1 MDIPLQTVKN
11 SGPSERKSVQEQI
24 CKYIWE
30 TFSSFVANY
39 PKESLDGLTFSDDL
53 YFGYRTEI
61 KNKIQND
68 SSKFSLIDA
77 ISDISVASEFTTH
90 Q

>member
-1 MDIPLQTVKN
+1 MQQSIKN
-11 SGPSERKSVQEQI
+11 KWNDNPSKGNI
-24 CKYIWE
+24 
-30 TFSSFVANY
+30 
-39 PKESLDGLTFSDDL
+39 DDL

-68 SSKFSLIDA
+68 SPKSSLIDA

>member
-1 MDIPLQTVKN
+1 MNGFLYRLPNELVVNK
-11 SGPSERKSVQEQI
+11 PSCRLRRKRFAM
-24 CKYIWE
+24 KHPP
-30 TFSSFVANY
+30 A
-39 PKESLDGLTFSDDL
+39 FSDDL

-68 SSKFSLIDA
+68 SPKFRLIDA
-77 ISDISVASEFTTH
+77 ISDISVASDFTAH

>member
-1 MDIPLQTVKN
+1 MEHP
-11 SGPSERKSVQEQI
+11 PAFSE
-24 CKYIWE
+24 
-30 TFSSFVANY
+30 
-39 PKESLDGLTFSDDL
+39 DL

-68 SSKFSLIDA
+68 SPKFSLIDA
-77 ISDISVASEFTTH
+77 ISDISIASDFTTH

>member
-1 MDIPLQTVKN
+1 MK
-11 SGPSERKSVQEQI
+11 SGKQPILEKI
-24 CKYIWE
+24 
-30 TFSSFVANY
+30 F
-39 PKESLDGLTFSDDL
+39 

-68 SSKFSLIDA
+68 SPKFSLIDA
-77 ISDISVASEFTTH
+77 ISDISIASDFTTH

>member
-1 MDIPLQTVKN
+1 MKHP
-11 SGPSERKSVQEQI
+11 P
-24 CKYIWE
+24 
-30 TFSSFVANY
+30 A
-39 PKESLDGLTFSDDL
+39 FSDDL

-68 SSKFSLIDA
+68 SSKFSLIDT